1 MRVLS
6 LLALQPLHSPYH
18 SGCHWLP
25 SQTKRPHTIN
35 RKVQNLAA
43 LHKVK
48 SILFLLSN
56 QEAFIVKSIQP
67 EVLPPEQP
75 QTQTQQQQ
83 FLSGSVSQ
91 PSLQDCFNQGF
102 SNGQSFY
109 GQSVRGHAPRQAQPS
124 ANSFKDPMTMPA
136 NELSNFFGWVADQ
149 KGRIFLSALGA
160 FFVLFVSSVVVARS
174 SANLSVIRA
183 NSLATGTA

>member
-1 MRVLS
+1 
-6 LLALQPLHSPYH
+6 
-18 SGCHWLP
+18 
-25 SQTKRPHTIN
+25 
-35 RKVQNLAA
+35 

-67 EVLPPEQP
+67 EVLPPEQ
-75 QTQTQQQQ
+75 QTQQQQ
-83 FLSGSVSQ
+83 FLSGSVDQ

-109 GQSVRGHAPRQAQPS
+109 GQSVRGHAPHQAQPS

-174 SANLSVIRA
+174 SANLSGIRA
-183 NSLATGTA
+183 NSLATATGSAGAASMITLLYILSAKIPGSKD